1 MLNNKVNI
9 ELFIG
14 TIPSRTFTP
23 VLHGRAAMFI
33 FNRSVL
39 AVFLALLVAAL
50 PVLIQ
55 YV

>member
-1 MLNNKVNI
+1 MDQ
-9 ELFIG
+9 FIK
-14 TIPSRTFTP
+14 TIQGATLCP

-33 FNRSVL
+33 FNRSFL
-39 AVFLALLVAAL
+39 AVFVALLVAAL